1 MQNRRALVVG
11 IGGGGDAVSAIVAK
25 RYLERTGYEVVLG
38 AVVWERYVVDP
49 YPGPICSDDLVNFRP
64 VSRSLYWVNK
74 DTEAVRGPNMVKVVP
89 QLARI
94 SRALGTK
101 GLGICLRYA
110 PGGLSE
116 EIMDFLESQGI
127 DLFVGVDAG
136 GDVLAKGCEEGL
148 ASPLIDFVMLSV
160 MERLERKGVNVQL
173 GVIGLGSDG
182 ELDPNYLL
190 RRIAEIASI
199 GGLLDIKGYDVETY
213 SLVSKVLEHVETEA
227 SRLPWLAFR
236 GLYGN
241 VEIRNGLR
249 KVNVTPITST
259 MFFLKPSAVAK
270 TSPLFEA
277 VKDTETLEE
286 ARRRMN
292 SVGIFTEYDLEIEL
306 FKLTKG
312 KRARTDDITRVREEG
327 RKALGG
333 VKLKCE

>member
-1 MQNRRALVVG
+1 MSNKRALVVG

-25 RYLERTGYEVVLG
+25 RYLERMGYEVLLG

-49 YPGPICSDDLVNFRP
+49 YPGPICGDDLVNYRP
-64 VSRSLYWVNK
+64 ISRSLYWVNK

-94 SRALGTK
+94 SRVMGIK

-110 PGGLSE
+110 PGELTE
-116 EIMDFLESQGI
+116 EITDFMESQGI
-127 DLFVGVDAG
+127 SLFVGVDAG

-160 MERLERKGVNVQL
+160 MERLERKGINVQL

-182 ELDPNYLL
+182 ELDPDYLL
-190 RRIAEIASI
+190 GRIAEIASI
-199 GGLLDIKGYDVETY
+199 SGLLDIKGYDAETY
-213 SLVSKVLEHVETEA
+213 SLVSKVLEYVETEA
-227 SRLPWLAFR
+227 SRLPWMAFR

-249 KVNVTPITST
+249 KVKVSPVTSA
-259 MFFLKPSAVAK
+259 MFFLKPSSVAE
-270 TSPLFEA
+270 TSPLFKA
-277 VKDTETLEE
+277 VKDAETLEE
-286 ARRRMN
+286 VKRKMN
-292 SVGIFTEYDLEIEL
+292 DLGIFTEYDLEIGL

-312 KRARTDDITRVREEG
+312 KRAKADDVEKVRKEG
-327 RKALGG
+327 RRTLGG
-333 VKLKCE
+333 IKLKCD